1 MLAFQEGKTAAQ
13 EGTHHDANPYPYFSQ
28 EGHAWGNGWLVG
40 DAPEL
45 WGDLEDR
52 YTETEKH

>member
-13 EGTHHDANPYPYFSQ
+13 EGTNHDANPYPYFSQ

-45 WGDLEDR
+45 WGALEDR
-52 YTETEKH
+52 YTETETH